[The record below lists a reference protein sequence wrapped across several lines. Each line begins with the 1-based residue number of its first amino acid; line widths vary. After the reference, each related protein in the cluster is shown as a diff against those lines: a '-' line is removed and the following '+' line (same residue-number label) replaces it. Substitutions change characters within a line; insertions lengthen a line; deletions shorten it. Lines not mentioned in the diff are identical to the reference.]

1 MKTKNQTQDEAYQW
15 MLRQIKQNVHEVEPE
30 AEVWLYGSR
39 ARHDAR
45 EDSDWDVLVLSSK
58 ASLTFKEEEAFM
70 DHMCDL
76 MVETGQAIQLFAYGK
91 EDWHVRHAVTPF
103 YKNVQSD
110 AIRL

>member
-1 MKTKNQTQDEAYQW
+1 MKIKNQTSDAAYQW
-15 MLRQIKQNVHEVEPE
+15 MLRQIKQNVHEVDPD

-39 ARHDAR
+39 ARRDAR
-45 EDSDWDVLVLSSK
+45 DDSDWDVLVLSPK
-58 ASLTFKEEEAFM
+58 ASLSFKEEKAFM

-76 MVETGQAIQLFAYGK
+76 IVETGQAIQLFAYGK
-91 EDWHVRHAVTPF
+91 EDWHRRSVTPF

>member
-1 MKTKNQTQDEAYQW
+1 MKIKNQTSDAAYQW
-15 MLRQIKQNVHEVEPE
+15 MLRQIKQNVHEVDPD

-39 ARHDAR
+39 ARRDAR
-45 EDSDWDVLVLSSK
+45 DDSDWDVLVLSPK
-58 ASLTFKEEEAFM
+58 ASLSFKEEEAFM

-76 MVETGQAIQLFAYGK
+76 IVETRQAIQLFAYGK
-91 EDWHVRHAVTPF
+91 EDWHRRSVTPF